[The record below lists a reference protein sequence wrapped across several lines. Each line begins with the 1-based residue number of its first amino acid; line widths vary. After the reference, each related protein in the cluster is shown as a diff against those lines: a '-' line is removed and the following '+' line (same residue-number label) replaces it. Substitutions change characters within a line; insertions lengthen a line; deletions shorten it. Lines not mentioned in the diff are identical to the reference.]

1 MVGQAKRNRWYLWA
15 MLWFVVA
22 LGQAYAQPTLHP
34 GRLAPSTMNSS
45 EVEGGA
51 IASLGPGDTLYITV
65 YGRPELASQITVD
78 VDGRITVPFIGSIMA
93 ANLSPST
100 LAKNIAGGLR
110 HGGFLKDPQV
120 VVEVVKV
127 RSRMVSVLG
136 QITNPGRY
144 PIEGRLTILELIAM
158 AGGPKEL
165 ADDTALVLRQG
176 ANPDGDQ
183 IRIDVPVGN
192 KQMPSRQI
200 QNMTLQA
207 GDVIYLPQVQRFFV
221 YGEVA
226 RAGAYPMEEGLNV
239 MRALSLA
246 GGLNARASDRR
257 IDINRKDTSTGE
269 MLKLRVK
276 LTDPVLPGD
285 VIRVDERF
293 F

>member
-1 MVGQAKRNRWYLWA
+1 MQVKRNRWFGWA
-15 MLWFVVA
+15 VLLIMLVA
-22 LGQAYAQPTLHP
+22 GQAQAQPTLHP
-34 GRLAPSTMNSS
+34 GRLAPSTMSSS

-51 IASLGPGDTLYITV
+51 IASLGPGDTVYITV
-65 YGRPELASQITVD
+65 YGRPELSSQVTVD
-78 VDGRITVPFIGSIMA
+78 IDGRVVVPFIGSIKA
-93 ANLSPST
+93 ANLSPSA
-100 LAKNIAGGLR
+100 LAENISGGLR
-110 HGGFLKDPQV
+110 HGGYLRDPQV

-136 QITNPGRY
+136 QIDRPGRY
-144 PIEGRLTILELIAM
+144 PIEGRLTILEVIAM
-158 AGGPKEL
+158 AGGAKEL
-165 ADDTALVLRQG
+165 ADDTALVLRRG
-176 ANPDGDQ
+176 ADPEGEQ
-183 IRIDVPVGN
+183 VRIEVPVGN
-192 KQMPSRQI
+192 KQLPSRQI
-200 QNMTLQA
+200 QNMSLQA

-226 RAGAYPMEEGLNV
+226 RSGAYPMEEGLNV
-239 MRALSLA
+239 MRALSIA

-257 IDINRKDTSTGE
+257 IDINRKDTTTGE